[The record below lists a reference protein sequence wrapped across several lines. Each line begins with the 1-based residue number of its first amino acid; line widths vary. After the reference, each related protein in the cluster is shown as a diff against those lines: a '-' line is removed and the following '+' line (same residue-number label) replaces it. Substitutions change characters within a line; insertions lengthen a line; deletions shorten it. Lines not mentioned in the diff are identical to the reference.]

1 MGDNENTNEEQGT
14 GGVPFGVDDIR
25 EYMNS
30 TYKPSVG
37 EKNPIPEGFNANNID
52 FEEKSNGMGHEITG
66 RYSNG
71 QVESEILYNDK
82 DQAIGAVHYNTN
94 GDPDM
99 IANIGDSGVRVSS
112 FDGYGQPSRTV
123 SYGSVED
130 AREGKNP
137 RKDMYF
143 DENGERTHGL
153 EYRKDGSLATESFY
167 GNLSSADRSDFSG
180 SNDFSGGKLN
190 RQVDYRED
198 GTKERDV
205 QFYDNGKVSH
215 DKKYRENGTLETED
229 IHSKDYWVNI
239 HNEYDKNE
247 TLRSSRQT
255 GHDGSIQCDQKFD
268 KNGNCE
274 KNTIYGDYGIKKSE
288 TTQKNGIYHE
298 ENYGKDGKTI
308 ERTMDR
314 YKDGSSKEDKYSD
327 GKISESTKTRAN
339 GNLEWEKTYEKGK
352 LETETKY
359 RENGSI
365 KSTTHYNG
373 GKAEKTYFDEK
384 GKEIEGKKGINPFA
398 KSKKPDTMARSASIK
413 GADGIKKDIKL
424 DSKVSDILKN
434 SPAKKVA
441 PIVQGGAGKAMSKIG
456 PVK

>member
-112 FDGYGQPSRTV
+112 FDSHGQPERTV
-123 SYGSVED
+123 TYNSVED
-130 AREGKNP
+130 ARSGKNP
-137 RKDMYF
+137 KKDMYF

-167 GNLSSADRSDFSG
+167 GNESKLPCEDR
-180 SNDFSGGKLN
+180 NDFSGGKLN
-190 RQVDYRED
+190 RQIDYRED
-198 GTKERDV
+198 GTKESDV
-205 QFYDNGKVSH
+205 QFHDNGKAFS

-229 IHSKDYWVNI
+229 IHAKGDWLHH

-247 TLRSSRQT
+247 TLRSNVVT
-255 GHDGSIQCDQKFD
+255 GHDGSKQAEEKYDKHGD
-268 KNGNCE
+268 LEKRATYGDGNVKNYEATYKNGNC
-274 KNTIYGDYGIKKSE
+274 
-288 TTQKNGIYHE
+288 HE
-298 ENYGKDGKTI
+298 EYYGKDGKTI
-308 ERTMDR
+308 EKTRDR
-314 YKDGSSKEDKYSD
+314 YKDGSSKEDEYFN
-327 GKISESTKTRAN
+327 GKISNSTKTRAN
-339 GNLEWEKTYEKGK
+339 GKPEWEKRYQDGK
-352 LETETKY
+352 LQTEIKY
-359 RENGSI
+359 REDGSR
-365 KSTTHYNG
+365 KSMAEHKG
-373 GKAEKTYFDEK
+373 GKIEKTRFDEK
-384 GKEIEGKKGINPFA
+384 GKKIEEKNGINPFA
-398 KSKKPDTMARSASIK
+398 KSEKPGTMAKSASIK
-413 GADGIKKDIKL
+413 GTDGIKKDIKL

-441 PIVQGGAGKAMSKIG
+441 PIVQGGAGKALSKIG